1 MKSKITV
8 NSFIMFFVMTILI
21 LFVNNSFAQDSFE
34 EYKRSQEKQF
44 KKYVIAD
51 KKAYEDYVKA
61 DKEAFEN
68 FKKDMER
75 KWGDFVTST
84 KKDWVEYSND
94 NNTRT
99 AVDFKN
105 SNAKVEILI
114 PIKNAGNNKLVKEKL
129 LEAVK
134 ELALTKGKTKDYD
147 IPKEKA
153 IPLSRKPIL
162 KDQLQ
167 MKNGETVNENNIEKY
182 SEEIINTSEI
192 KKTEVKTN
200 EIKNPKKKGDAPF
213 ESEQPEFL
221 RYSISLEL
229 APDNIQK
236 RAEQYLPIV
245 KKYSTYY
252 DLPIDLVFA
261 MIHTESFYNPKA
273 RSYIPAYGLMQLVP
287 RTAAHEAYE
296 YIYDKKKMLPANYLY
311 DPNNNIELGTAY
323 LYKLKTHYFKNIHN
337 RKSKNY
343 CIIAAYNTGSGNVNK
358 TFGSLNLQNTAK
370 IINTMKPEEV
380 YQKLRIDLPY
390 EETRKYMKKVNDRR
404 EKYQSWGM

>member
-1 MKSKITV
+1 
-8 NSFIMFFVMTILI
+8 MTTLI

-34 EYKRSQEKQF
+34 EYKKAQQTQF
-44 KKYVIAD
+44 KKFAIED
-51 KKAYEDYVKA
+51 KKAYEAYVKA

-68 FKKDMER
+68 FKKNMEK
-75 KWGDFVTST
+75 KWGNFVTST

-114 PIKNAGNNKLVKEKL
+114 PIKNADNDKLVKEKL
-129 LEAVK
+129 IVAIK

-153 IPLSRKPIL
+153 VSLSKRPIL

-167 MKNGETVNENNIEKY
+167 MKNGKTVNTNNIEEY
-182 SEEIINTSEI
+182 SKEIINSSEI

-200 EIKNPKKKGDAPF
+200 EVKNPKKKGDASF
-213 ESEQPEFL
+213 LSEQPEFL
-221 RYSISLEL
+221 KYSISLEL

-245 KKYSTYY
+245 KRYSTYY

-261 MIHTESFYNPKA
+261 MIHTESYYNPKA

-287 RTAAHEAYE
+287 RTAALEAYK
-296 YIYDKKKMLPANYLY
+296 YIYDKEKMLPANYLY
-311 DPNNNIELGTAY
+311 DPKNNIELGTAY

-337 RKSKNY
+337 RKSRNY

-358 TFGSLNLQNTAK
+358 TFDSLNLQDTAK
-370 IINTMKPEEV
+370 KINIMKPEEV
-380 YQKLRIDLPY
+380 YQKLRTDLPFK
-390 EETRKYMKKVNDRR
+390 ETRNYMKKVKNRR
-404 EKYQSWGM
+404 EKYQSWGL

>member
-1 MKSKITV
+1 
-8 NSFIMFFVMTILI
+8 MTILI

-34 EYKRSQEKQF
+34 EYKKAQQTQF
-44 KKYVIAD
+44 KKFAIED
-51 KKAYEDYVKA
+51 KKAYEAYVKA

-68 FKKDMER
+68 FKKNMEK
-75 KWGDFVTST
+75 KWGNFVTST

-114 PIKNAGNNKLVKEKL
+114 PIKNADNDKLVKEKL
-129 LEAVK
+129 SEAIK

-153 IPLSRKPIL
+153 VSLSKRPIL

-167 MKNGETVNENNIEKY
+167 MKNGKTVNTNNIEEY
-182 SEEIINTSEI
+182 SKEIINSSEI

-200 EIKNPKKKGDAPF
+200 EVKNPKKKGDASF
-213 ESEQPEFL
+213 LSEQPEFL
-221 RYSISLEL
+221 KYSISLEL

-236 RAEQYLPIV
+236 RAKQYLPIV
-245 KKYSTYY
+245 KRYATYY

-261 MIHTESFYNPKA
+261 MIHTESYYNPKA

-287 RTAAHEAYE
+287 RTAALEAYK
-296 YIYDKKKMLPANYLY
+296 YIYDKEKMLPANYLY
-311 DPNNNIELGTAY
+311 DPKNNIELGTAY

-337 RKSKNY
+337 RKSRNY

-358 TFGSLNLQNTAK
+358 TFDSLNLQDTAK
-370 IINTMKPEEV
+370 KINIMKPEEV
-380 YQKLRIDLPY
+380 
-390 EETRKYMKKVNDRR
+390 
-404 EKYQSWGM
+404 

>member
-1 MKSKITV
+1 MKSKATF
-8 NSFIMFFVMTILI
+8 NSFIMFFVMTTLI

-34 EYKRSQEKQF
+34 EYKKAQQTQF
-44 KKYVIAD
+44 KKFAIED
-51 KKAYEDYVKA
+51 KKAYEAYVKA

-68 FKKDMER
+68 FKKNMEK
-75 KWGDFVTST
+75 KWGNFVTST

-114 PIKNAGNNKLVKEKL
+114 PIKNADNDKLVKEKL
-129 LEAVK
+129 IVAIK

-153 IPLSRKPIL
+153 VSLSKRPIL

-167 MKNGETVNENNIEKY
+167 MKNGKTVNTNNIEEY
-182 SEEIINTSEI
+182 SKEIINSSEI

-200 EIKNPKKKGDAPF
+200 EVKNPKKKGDASF
-213 ESEQPEFL
+213 LSEQPEFL
-221 RYSISLEL
+221 KYSISLEL

-245 KKYSTYY
+245 KRYSTYY

-261 MIHTESFYNPKA
+261 MIHTESYYNPKA

-287 RTAAHEAYE
+287 RTAALEAYK
-296 YIYDKKKMLPANYLY
+296 YIYDKEKMLPANYLY
-311 DPNNNIELGTAY
+311 DPKNNIELGTAY

-337 RKSKNY
+337 RKSRNY

-358 TFGSLNLQNTAK
+358 TFDSLNLQDTAK
-370 IINTMKPEEV
+370 KINIMKPEEV
-380 YQKLRIDLPY
+380 YQKLRTDLPFK
-390 EETRKYMKKVNDRR
+390 ETRNYMKKVKNRR
-404 EKYQSWGM
+404 EKYQSWGL